1 MPRLCSFWHGGLSL
15 SSLAEC
21 RVRLPQPCVAM
32 AEGDHGLPTLRDSSA
47 CVGLVQVLPPSGR
60 RRAAAQSGG
69 ARE

>member
-1 MPRLCSFWHGGLSL
+1 
-15 SSLAEC
+15 
-21 RVRLPQPCVAM
+21 M

-69 ARE
+69 AGE